1 VSEHPIDNIVW
12 RPAVELRANAWNPNY
27 VLEPELRLLERSIL
41 QTGWVQPLLVT
52 PLATI
57 IDGYHRYRLALESEA
72 LRARDHGL
80 VPCVTMP
87 VSEPQAM
94 ILTVRMNRA
103 KGVHAA
109 FRMSALVRALI
120 DEHGYPRGQVAA
132 ELGMEAN
139 EVDLLHQEGVFE
151 AKRIAEYRYS
161 KAWVP
166 GEDGRKGGQ
175 PHRRR
180 IKTPEEP

>member
-1 VSEHPIDNIVW
+1 MSMHPIDNVVW
-12 RPAVELRANAWNPNY
+12 RPAAELQANAWNPNF

-41 QTGWVQPLLVT
+41 RTGWVQPILVT
-52 PLATI
+52 PLLTI

-72 LRARDHGL
+72 IRARDGGL
-80 VPCVTMP
+80 VPTVEMP
-87 VSEPQAM
+87 VSEPEAM
-94 ILTVRMNRA
+94 VLTVRMNRA

-120 DEHGYPRGQVAA
+120 DEHGYARDRVGA
-132 ELGMEAN
+132 ELGMEPN
-139 EVDLLHQEGVFE
+139 EVDLLHQEGVFD

-180 IKTPEEP
+180 IKTPEGP